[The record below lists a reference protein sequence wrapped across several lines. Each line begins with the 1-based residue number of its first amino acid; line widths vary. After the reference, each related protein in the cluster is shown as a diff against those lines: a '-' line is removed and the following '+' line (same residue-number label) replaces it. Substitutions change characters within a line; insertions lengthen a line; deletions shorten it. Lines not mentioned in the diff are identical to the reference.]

1 MTIKGFSTSLHTI
14 KAPDDYP
21 QAKIEQRYV
30 TLSSVGSNRH
40 AIDTATKA
48 FYPVNL
54 VPATIDAVQ
63 PSVDADRIIFL
74 TGHGARV
81 GDILKFRSGALRGI
95 ESEIIAVPD
104 ANTMVLALRLPS
116 APIGGVDTVQITRGV
131 NLQASEDGSLAISSG
146 PIQFVLDGS
155 PQQVVEDTAT
165 PANNIFLPT
174 VASFVRDGVDQ
185 KVVRDTSVYANNRPL
200 PVELISTSGTPAT
213 FNLTAGDIAV
223 HVTHDGN
230 QLSTFDSVRI
240 GNGTNLLAVLADG
253 SITTRLSDG
262 TDNLDINADGSI
274 KVGDGTEIL
283 LINAEGSVS
292 SRITD
297 GTDELAINADGSIVS
312 RISDGT
318 NSLNINADGS
328 VRIGDGTETL
338 LVNADGSIN
347 AVVTATNLDVRDLT
361 HVSDSVKVGDGTDFL
376 AVNGDGSINAVVTA
390 TNLDVRDL
398 THVSDSIKI
407 GDGTDLMA
415 VNADGSINSVVT
427 ATDLDVR
434 DLTHVSD
441 SIKIGD
447 GTDLMAVNADGSI
460 NSVVTATDLDIR
472 GLSQATDS
480 VAVGDG
486 TTAISVDPVTGELF
500 TTIKQNGNEALVSGN
515 ALAVGLYNGSQF
527 ASIDTSGR
535 LAVAEVGG
543 TTGIAGSTSSATLM
557 TFVASGT
564 EMEIFLQA
572 DSANTDNIRIGFTG
586 ANQATTTTGYELLP
600 GASIS
605 MKAAQTITALAVSG
619 TQKINYIYVR
629 R

>member
-48 FYPVNL
+48 FYPVNF

-185 KVVRDTSVYANNRPL
+185 KVVRDTSVDANNRPL

-213 FNLTAGDIAV
+213 FNLTTGDIAV

-240 GNGTNLLAVLADG
+240 GDGTNLLAVLADG

-347 AVVTATNLDVRDLT
+347 AVVTATDLDVRDLT

-376 AVNGDGSINAVVTA
+376 AVNGDGSINA
-390 TNLDVRDL
+390 
-398 THVSDSIKI
+398 
-407 GDGTDLMA
+407 
-415 VNADGSINSVVT
+415 VVT

>member
-14 KAPDDYP
+14 KAPDAYP
-21 QAKIEQRYV
+21 QAKIDQKYV
-30 TLSSVGSNRH
+30 TLSPVGSNRH

-48 FYPVNL
+48 FYPVNFTP
-54 VPATIDAVQ
+54 VAIDAGQ
-63 PSVDADRIIFL
+63 PSVDADRIIVL

-81 GDILKFRSGALRGI
+81 GDILRFRSGALTGI

-104 ANTMVLALRLPS
+104 ANTMVLALKLPS
-116 APIGGVDTVQITRGV
+116 APVGGVDTVQVTRGV

-155 PQQVVEDTAT
+155 PQQVIEDTVT

-185 KVVRDTSVYANNRPL
+185 KVVRDTSVDANNRPL

-213 FNLTAGDIAV
+213 FNLTTGDISV
-223 HVTHDGN
+223 HVTHDGD
-230 QLSTFDSVRI
+230 QLSTYDSVRI
-240 GNGTNLLAVLADG
+240 GDGTNLLAVLADG

-262 TDNLDINADGSI
+262 TDNLDINADGSV
-274 KVGDGTEIL
+274 KVGDGAEIL

-318 NSLNINADGS
+318 DSLGINADGS
-328 VRIGDGTETL
+328 INSVVTATDLDIRDITHVSDSIKVGDGTDLMAVNADGSINAVVSATDLDVRDITHVSDSIKVGDGTDL
-338 LVNADGSIN
+338 LAVNADGSIN
-347 AVVTATNLDVRDLT
+347 AVVTATDLDVRD
-361 HVSDSVKVGDGTDFL
+361 
-376 AVNGDGSINAVVTA
+376 I
-390 TNLDVRDL
+390 

-415 VNADGSINSVVT
+415 VNADGSINSV
-427 ATDLDVR
+427 
-434 DLTHVSD
+434 
-441 SIKIGD
+441 I
-447 GTDLMAVNADGSI
+447 
-460 NSVVTATDLDIR
+460 TATDLDIR
-472 GLSQATDS
+472 DLSQATDS

-486 TTAISVDPVTGELF
+486 TTAISVDPVTNELF

-515 ALAVGLYNGSQF
+515 ALAVGLYNGAQF
-527 ASIDTSGR
+527 AEIDTAGR
-535 LAVAEVGG
+535 LSVKEKGG
-543 TTGIAGSTSSATLM
+543 TTGVAGSSSASTVQTISAL
-557 TFVASGT
+557 GT
-564 EMEIFLQA
+564 ETQVFLQA

-586 ANQATTTTGYELLP
+586 ANEATTTSGYELLP
-600 GASIS
+600 GASITI
-605 MKAAQTITALAVSG
+605 KASQAITWIAVSG
-619 TQKINYIYVR
+619 TQKLNYIIVR
-629 R
+629 S